1 MKDQKVFE
9 ATLTELHDH
18 PVLDGFPRLTD
29 DQFDTLVDSIQEHGV
44 LKPLT
49 VVENNGK
56 QYVID
61 GRNRRAA
68 ALKAGLKKVPV
79 VEAAEGT
86 DPLSFAIESAVTGRN
101 LTKSGIA
108 LMLYMKHP
116 SLVENKNKGGRPSK
130 TGHSMAGFQKGESD
144 EDLSFNRLASMY
156 RIHRDYFR
164 LLEHVRELCRPWPKN
179 ADFEWDLVKK
189 WILEDE
195 LSITRLLPSLEGFQK
210 AHPVGREGVPQ
221 EAPGKA
227 PVNLG
232 RGFDR
237 SITYLLNQF
246 ERWEELPKA
255 ERNVIAKRWW
265 EMIAKVPA
273 DLKPKF
279 GGE

>member
-1 MKDQKVFE
+1 MKEQKVFE
-9 ATLTELHDH
+9 ATLTELRDH
-18 PVLDGFPRLTD
+18 PILDGFPMLTE
-29 DQFDTLVDSIQEHGV
+29 DQFSALVESIETHGV

-49 VVENNGK
+49 IIEKDGK

-61 GRNRRAA
+61 GRNRRSA

-79 VEAAEGT
+79 VEAADGT
-86 DPLSFAIESAVTGRN
+86 DPLSYAIESAVTGRN

-116 SLVENKNKGGRPSK
+116 DLVGAGGAKPGRQRN
-130 TGHSMAGFQKGESD
+130 GHSMAISSD
-144 EDLSFNRLASMY
+144 AQNQEDNSFRKIAERY
-156 RIHRDYFR
+156 HVHRDYFR
-164 LLEHVRELCRPWPKN
+164 LLIHVRELCRPWPKN
-179 ADFEWDLVKK
+179 ADFEWDLVKQ

-210 AHPVGREGVPQ
+210 AHPVGREGVPM

-265 EMIAKVPA
+265 EMIAKVPE
-273 DLKPKF
+273 DLKPK
-279 GGE
+279 GM